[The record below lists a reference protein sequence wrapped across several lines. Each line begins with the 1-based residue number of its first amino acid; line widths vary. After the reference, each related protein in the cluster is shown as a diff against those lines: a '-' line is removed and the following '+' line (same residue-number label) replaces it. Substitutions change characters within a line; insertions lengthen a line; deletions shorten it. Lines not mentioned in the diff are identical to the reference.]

1 MSASRLSGL
10 NTALRRSFTDVV
22 DAAEDLL
29 RSMSDGADAECRRAR
44 RTLETS
50 VRSARAQIADH
61 AEDLAAEAR
70 SVRDGANRF
79 VRANPWAS
87 AGIGAA
93 IGLIAGAL
101 LRRR

>member
-1 MSASRLSGL
+1 MTRTRFSGIDA
-10 NTALRRSFTDVV
+10 ALRRSFVDVV

-29 RSMSDGADAECRRAR
+29 RSTADDASTEYRRAR

-50 VRSARAQIADH
+50 VRSAKEHVADRAD
-61 AEDLAAEAR
+61 ELAADAR
-70 SVRDGANRF
+70 AIGDDANRF
-79 VRANPWAS
+79 VRANPWVS

-93 IGLIAGAL
+93 IGLIAGVL